1 MERSWGRARG
11 CTHENNLFPKLSH
24 PMLWTAVGIAPGGG
38 GRGGARPSPHKEAM
52 PGAQTEPCSPP
63 LAKSGRFPWEI
74 LEEVLR

>member
-1 MERSWGRARG
+1 MKTTYSPSSLTPCCGPRWESPP
-11 CTHENNLFPKLSH
+11 E
-24 PMLWTAVGIAPGGG
+24 VGAGG
-38 GRGGARPSPHKEAM
+38 GRAPSPHKEAM